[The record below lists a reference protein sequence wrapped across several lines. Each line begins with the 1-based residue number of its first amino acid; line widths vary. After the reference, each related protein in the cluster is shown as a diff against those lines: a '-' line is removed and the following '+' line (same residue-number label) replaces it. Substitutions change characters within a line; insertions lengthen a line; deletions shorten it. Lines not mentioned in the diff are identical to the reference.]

1 MSKTEIAP
9 ISGFQST
16 NLNSK
21 IDNFNRLSDRILRT
35 LGYPFAK
42 VEIHRDQL
50 FENISISLEYFS
62 KFAGYTKEYLIFDSN
77 LYQKDYGIKIDD
89 LFTLQGSD
97 TFKEQKELDTPN
109 KDFTKEIVKDTVFV
123 ATSSIPGSLFL
134 SSSALSSTFY
144 DNITGSFTSISAND
158 IFTSDFYNELTK
170 FSDSE
175 SLSSIGDL
183 FIEKIQQGFTV
194 QGSLTSSD
202 GRNNTN
208 NSFINSFDYDIMDY
222 RKVIAVTDFEEGS
235 TTGINTLFTIEQ
247 TLAQQTYFSYA
258 MGNYGFDLVSWY
270 TLKNWLET
278 REKLLAIK
286 RSYTFDERT
295 QILRMFPQPRSK
307 DSNIRFYGV
316 VSCYVERPIRDILK
330 ELWVYQYA
338 LALTKM
344 SVANIRGKYG
354 NVTLFGGGSLNASDL
369 MSQGLTEKD
378 KLEQQLMTGSA
389 PGQGDADPPLFF
401 VG

>member
-1 MSKTEIAP
+1 MSKCEIAP

-35 LGYPFAK
+35 LGYPFAN

-208 NSFINSFDYDIMDY
+208 NSFINSFDFDIMDY

-295 QILRMFPQPRSK
+295 QILRMFPQPKSK
-307 DSNIRFYGV
+307 SNIRFYGV

>member
-1 MSKTEIAP
+1 MSKCEIAP

-35 LGYPFAK
+35 LGYPFVN

-50 FENISISLEYFS
+50 YENISIALEYFS

-77 LYQKDYGIKIDD
+77 LYKKDYGIKIDD
-89 LFTLQGSD
+89 LFTLQNSK
-97 TFKEQKELDTPN
+97 TFAEQRELDTPN
-109 KDFTKEIVKDTVFV
+109 KDFTKEIDITETVFS
-123 ATSSIPGSLFL
+123 ATSAIPGTLFSTISSL
-134 SSSALSSTFY
+134 SSALQ
-144 DNITGSFTSISAND
+144 DGISAND
-158 IFTSDFYNELTK
+158 IFAEDLYNEIVGEVPSISDLFLPQVKNNFTRK
-170 FSDSE
+170 GDIVSDS
-175 SLSSIGDL
+175 
-183 FIEKIQQGFTV
+183 QQ
-194 QGSLTSSD
+194 L
-202 GRNNTN
+202 
-208 NSFINSFDYDIMDY
+208 INSFDYDIMDY
-222 RKVIAVTDFEEGS
+222 RKVISVTDFEEGS

-278 REKLLAIK
+278 REKLLAIR

-295 QILRMFPQPRSK
+295 QILRMFPQPN
-307 DSNIRFYGV
+307 SNVSNVRFYGV

-354 NVTLFGGGSLNASDL
+354 NVTLFGGGSLNATEF
-369 MSQGLTEKD
+369 MSQGLAEKE
-378 KLEQQLMTGSA
+378 KLENTLYTGAA
-389 PGQGDADPPLFF
+389 PGQGDSDPPLFF

>member
-1 MSKTEIAP
+1 MSKCEIAP

-16 NLNSK
+16 NLNSRV
-21 IDNFNRLSDRILRT
+21 DNFNRLGDRILRS
-35 LGYPFAK
+35 LGYPFTN

-50 FENISISLEYFS
+50 YENISIAVEYFS

-77 LYQKDYGIKIDD
+77 LYKKDYGIKIDD
-89 LFTLQGSD
+89 LFTLQNSE
-97 TFKEQKELDTPN
+97 TFAEQKELKTPN
-109 KDFTKEIVKDTVFV
+109 KDFTKSINTQETVF
-123 ATSSIPGSLFL
+123 AAISTIPGSLFSSISSL
-134 SSSALSSTFY
+134 SSALE
-144 DNITGSFTSISAND
+144 DGISAND
-158 IFTSDFYNELTK
+158 IFAEDFY
-170 FSDSE
+170 SE
-175 SLSSIGDL
+175 IVSEVSSISDL
-183 FIEKIQQGFTV
+183 FIPQVKNNITR
-194 QGSLTSSD
+194 QGSIVSETDQL
-202 GRNNTN
+202 
-208 NSFINSFDYDIMDY
+208 INSFDYDVMDY

-235 TTGINTLFTIEQ
+235 STGINTLFTIEQ

-278 REKLLAIK
+278 REKLLATK
-286 RSYTFDERT
+286 RSYAFDERT
-295 QILRMFPQPRSK
+295 QILRMFPQPK
-307 DSNIRFYGV
+307 ASNSNVRFYGV
-316 VSCYVERPIRDILK
+316 ISCYVERPIRDILK

-354 NVTLFGGGSLNASDL
+354 NVTLFGGGSLNASEF
-369 MSQGLTEKD
+369 MSQGLADKE

-389 PGQGDADPPLFF
+389 PGQGDSDPPLFF

>member
-1 MSKTEIAP
+1 MSKCEIAP

-21 IDNFNRLSDRILRT
+21 VDNFNRLSDRILRT
-35 LGYPFAK
+35 LGYPFIN

-50 FENISISLEYFS
+50 YENISLAVEYFS

-77 LYQKDYGIKIDD
+77 LYRKDYGIKIDD
-89 LFTLQGSD
+89 LFTLQNSD
-97 TFKEQKELDTPN
+97 TFKEQKDLDTPN
-109 KDFTKEIVKDTVFV
+109 KDFTKSIETKETVFA
-123 ATSSIPGSLFL
+123 ATSTIPGSQFSSISSL
-134 SSSALSSTFY
+134 SSALE
-144 DNITGSFTSISAND
+144 NGISAND
-158 IFTSDFYNELTK
+158 IFAEDFYNEIITELPSVSSLFLPQVKNNFTRK
-170 FSDSE
+170 GTVVSDT
-175 SLSSIGDL
+175 D
-183 FIEKIQQGFTV
+183 Q
-194 QGSLTSSD
+194 
-202 GRNNTN
+202 
-208 NSFINSFDYDIMDY
+208 FINSFDYDVMDY

-278 REKLLAIK
+278 REKLLATR
-286 RSYTFDERT
+286 RSFTFDERT
-295 QILRMFPQPRSK
+295 QILRMFPQPGSTV
-307 DSNIRFYGV
+307 SNIRFYGV
-316 VSCYVERPIRDILK
+316 LVCYVERPIRDILK
-330 ELWVYQYA
+330 ELWVYQYS

-344 SVANIRGKYG
+344 AVANIRGKSG
-354 NVTLFGGGSLNASDL
+354 AVQLFGGGSLNSTDL
-369 MSQGLTEKD
+369 MSQGLSEKEA
-378 KLEQQLMTGSA
+378 LEQQLMTGAA

>member
-1 MSKTEIAP
+1 MSKCEIAP

-35 LGYPFAK
+35 LGYPFVN

-50 FENISISLEYFS
+50 YENISIALEYFS

-77 LYQKDYGIKIDD
+77 LYRKDYGIKIDD
-89 LFTLQGSD
+89 LFTLQNSK
-97 TFKEQKELDTPN
+97 TFAEQRELDTPN
-109 KDFTKEIVKDTVFV
+109 KDFTKEIDITETVFS
-123 ATSSIPGSLFL
+123 ATSAIPGTLFSTISSL
-134 SSSALSSTFY
+134 SSALQ
-144 DNITGSFTSISAND
+144 DGISAND
-158 IFTSDFYNELTK
+158 IFAEDLYNEIADEVPSISDLFLPQVKNNFTRK
-170 FSDSE
+170 GDIVSDSE
-175 SLSSIGDL
+175 QL
-183 FIEKIQQGFTV
+183 
-194 QGSLTSSD
+194 
-202 GRNNTN
+202 
-208 NSFINSFDYDIMDY
+208 INSFDYDIMDY
-222 RKVIAVTDFEEGS
+222 RKVISVTDFEEGS

-278 REKLLAIK
+278 REKLLAIR

-295 QILRMFPQPRSK
+295 QILRMFPQPN
-307 DSNIRFYGV
+307 SNVSNVRFYGV

-338 LALTKM
+338 LALTKI

-354 NVTLFGGGSLNASDL
+354 NVTLFGGGSLNATEF
-369 MSQGLTEKD
+369 MSQGLAEKE
-378 KLEQQLMTGSA
+378 KLENTLYTGAA
-389 PGQGDADPPLFF
+389 PGQGDSDPPLFF